1 MEKKQKARNH
11 AFDILCGICIVRM
24 VTLHIMTL
32 TGQRDQV
39 WWQEVMQWTYY
50 FMSFFFF
57 KAGYFCRSVGGR
69 NRAYLIDRSQ
79 RLLAPYLS
87 SAFIGLLVYFS
98 FYYPLKNKYGHFV
111 EDISWSQ
118 LYKTSG
124 VYGNTP
130 IWFLFSFFCMYVV
143 AHFTEKVRY
152 LRWVWALGPLMSWW
166 LWTQG
171 NPLYM
176 SVNNVFMG
184 LFFFY
189 LGHLWHWAMEKFGDR
204 RMLLFSI
211 VLAVAAIVGNVLL
224 PGQYAMSSNTFTG
237 HSLMAVVNATL
248 ALCGLSGILLATHVR
263 RVPWLCYIGEHS
275 MVYFL
280 LHYPMLYFY
289 KFTHLCFGRG
299 IYRHPD
305 DAIILI
311 PVIFCIC
318 SWLVPYVEQLPWLS
332 GRWGKPNPARVA
344 AASAP
349 QPSAEPAR
357 EKMPA
362 QDEAVPNK

>member
-152 LRWVWALGPLMSWW
+152 LRWVWALAADELVAVDSGQPLIHERQQCLHGS
-166 LWTQG
+166 
-171 NPLYM
+171 
-176 SVNNVFMG
+176 
-184 LFFFY
+184 
-189 LGHLWHWAMEKFGDR
+189 
-204 RMLLFSI
+204 LL
-211 VLAVAAIVGNVLL
+211 LL
-224 PGQYAMSSNTFTG
+224 PWS
-237 HSLMAVVNATL
+237 HV
-248 ALCGLSGILLATHVR
+248 ALGYGEVR
-263 RVPWLCYIGEHS
+263 
-275 MVYFL
+275 
-280 LHYPMLYFY
+280 
-289 KFTHLCFGRG
+289 
-299 IYRHPD
+299 
-305 DAIILI
+305 
-311 PVIFCIC
+311 
-318 SWLVPYVEQLPWLS
+318 
-332 GRWGKPNPARVA
+332 
-344 AASAP
+344 
-349 QPSAEPAR
+349 
-357 EKMPA
+357 
-362 QDEAVPNK
+362 